1 MYTVIVSFRDLQ
13 DNCYRYQVGDTFPH
27 KGLSVSDERIDELLT
42 DKNRRH
48 KPMIKAVDVPSSK
61 EEPETVTEA
70 VTETV
75 TGATPEVETE
85 EKPEVKTEEKPK
97 RKGRKKTNVE

>member
-13 DNCYRYQVGDTFPH
+13 DNGYKYQVGDTFPH
-27 KGLSVSDERIDELLT
+27 EGLKVSDERIDELLT

-48 KPMIKAVDVPSSK
+48 KPMIEAVDVPSSK

-70 VTETV
+70 K
-75 TGATPEVETE
+75 PEVETE
-85 EKPEVKTEEKPK
+85 EEPEIKTEEKPK